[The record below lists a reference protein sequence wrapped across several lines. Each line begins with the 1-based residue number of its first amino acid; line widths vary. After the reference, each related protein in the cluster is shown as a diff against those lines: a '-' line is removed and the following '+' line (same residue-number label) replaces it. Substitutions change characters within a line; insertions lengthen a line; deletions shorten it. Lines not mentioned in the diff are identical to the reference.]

1 MTLNQRQAR
10 LWSSVKKTHL
20 DSFWES
26 LGSIKELT
34 LGMEPTSRPHVSQN
48 NWETNP
54 MNRPVALRAFFIFT
68 IIAAFAAMTGLASNV
83 EIAEV
88 LFLIGGSLSALMLF
102 FAMSA
107 SAPAPVPV
115 RVRRRR

>member
-1 MTLNQRQAR
+1 
-10 LWSSVKKTHL
+10 
-20 DSFWES
+20 
-26 LGSIKELT
+26 
-34 LGMEPTSRPHVSQN
+34 MEPTSHHHVSQN
-48 NWETNP
+48 NWETDP

-68 IIAAFAAMTGLASNV
+68 ILTAFAAITGIASQV
-83 EIAEV
+83 QIAEV

-102 FAMSA
+102 FAVSA

>member
-1 MTLNQRQAR
+1 
-10 LWSSVKKTHL
+10 
-20 DSFWES
+20 
-26 LGSIKELT
+26 
-34 LGMEPTSRPHVSQN
+34 
-48 NWETNP
+48 

-68 IIAAFAAMTGLASNV
+68 ILTAFAAITGLASQV
-83 EIAEV
+83 QIAEV

-102 FAMSA
+102 FAVSS